1 MYRSVVVAVSLHVVG
16 MLIDNSLVTTAVHM
30 RPQALVVD
38 PLEVAV
44 TVVCIM
50 CILSFYKYLM
60 LFTD

>member
-1 MYRSVVVAVSLHVVG
+1 VAVSLHVVG

-44 TVVCIM
+44 TVDMYHVYFEF
-50 CILSFYKYLM
+50 L
-60 LFTD
+60 

>member
-44 TVVCIM
+44 TVDMYHVYFEF
-50 CILSFYKYLM
+50 L
-60 LFTD
+60 